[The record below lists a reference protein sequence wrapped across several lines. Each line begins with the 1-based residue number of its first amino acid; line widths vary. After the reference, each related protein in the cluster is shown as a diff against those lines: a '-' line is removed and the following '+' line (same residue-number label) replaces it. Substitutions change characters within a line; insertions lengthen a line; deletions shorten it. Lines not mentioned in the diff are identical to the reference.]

1 MSNGFDNWNIRDLNA
16 NERLEDI
23 DRLSARARALVIR
36 NRMKPMLKDIGF
48 IQVLGA
54 IEIEG
59 LEYHHDN
66 IVRITG
72 ALANGDN
79 GDDVSESSVN
89 HEAVAYLNRVGQFH
103 SFAKSDFIRHGISD
117 INALIPTISKFM
129 VFRNKHTAHRSI
141 DVPRDESEGAKVAHA
156 RAASSMMGI

>member
-54 IEIEG
+54 IEM
-59 LEYHHDN
+59 L
-66 IVRITG
+66 
-72 ALANGDN
+72 
-79 GDDVSESSVN
+79 
-89 HEAVAYLNRVGQFH
+89 
-103 SFAKSDFIRHGISD
+103 
-117 INALIPTISKFM
+117 
-129 VFRNKHTAHRSI
+129 
-141 DVPRDESEGAKVAHA
+141 
-156 RAASSMMGI
+156 